1 MQSGRV
7 AEWPSG
13 GVGDSIAEVPHA
25 ATMQQHDHKTT
36 LQQND
41 TTTHPSKQD
50 IVHQAPRSTTQLPA
64 VQPIIGLLART
75 RRRRVV
81 QRVQISLQLGSLLF
95 LPTHLYLCVQPADDS
110 DSA

>member
-13 GVGDSIAEVPHA
+13 RLGDSIAEVPHA

-41 TTTHPSKQD
+41 TTHPSKQD